1 MHLKGSCFLDHVI
14 NSYIS
19 GLSFLD
25 AVKGGGLLRCPNYK
39 NDVNY
44 VHSQWGV
51 D

>member
-1 MHLKGSCFLDHVI
+1 MGLYSALKGQ
-14 NSYIS
+14 
-19 GLSFLD
+19 LSVLD
-25 AVKGGGLLRCPNYK
+25 AVKDGGLLRCPNYK